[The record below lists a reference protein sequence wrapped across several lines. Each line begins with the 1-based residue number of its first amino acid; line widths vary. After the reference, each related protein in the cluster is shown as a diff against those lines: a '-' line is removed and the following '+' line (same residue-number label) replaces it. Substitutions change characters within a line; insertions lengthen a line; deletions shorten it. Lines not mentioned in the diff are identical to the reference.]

1 VRRAALPWL
10 GLAIRLAAAS
20 IWLFAGAAKIAD
32 LAYFHSQVHAY
43 ELLPNALEAPFAY
56 TLPFIETGIGLYL
69 ALGLLVRP
77 AAVLGSVLMAVFIVA
92 MAQAWARGLLLDC
105 GCFGAAVQERV
116 GLTSILRD
124 AALGLPTVVLAL
136 WPARK
141 LSLDTRLL
149 GKPDGFTLRRSG
161 PGDVYAAA
169 A

>member
-1 VRRAALPWL
+1 VRRAPLPWL

-20 IWLFAGAAKIAD
+20 IWLFAGIAKIAD
-32 LAYFHSQVHAY
+32 LERFHSQVHAY
-43 ELLPNALEAPFAY
+43 ELLPHALEAPFAY
-56 TLPFIETGIGLYL
+56 TLPFVETGNGLYL

-77 AAVLGSVLMAVFIVA
+77 AAILGSVLMAAFIVA
-92 MAQAWARGLLLDC
+92 MAQAWARGLSLDC

-141 LSLDTRLL
+141 LSLDTTVL
-149 GKPDGFTLRRSG
+149 GKPDGFTLHRSD
-161 PGDVYAAA
+161 PPDVYAAA